1 VDTRIQNNR
10 ISELIQRTAVTAPPK
25 PATPAPSKEVTG
37 PSEFQKLLDSQGV
50 KVSGHAQTRL
60 ESRNIQLGEAEWAR
74 VRGGIDKAAAK
85 GAKESLVMVD
95 DVALVV
101 SVKNRTVIT
110 AVDRNNLKD
119 NVFTNIDSAVI
130 V

>member
-1 VDTRIQNNR
+1 MNPIQNTRIAELAQSQVAVNR
-10 ISELIQRTAVTAPPK
+10 PN
-25 PATPAPSKEVTG
+25 PAG
-37 PSEFQKLLDSQGV
+37 RSQPVGSSFAEILQDRL

-60 ESRNIQLGEAEWAR
+60 ESRGIDLGPAEWDR
-74 VRGGIDKAAAK
+74 VMSGVDRAAQK

-110 AVDRNNLKD
+110 AVDKASLKD
-119 NVFTNIDSAVI
+119 NVFTHIDSAVI

>member
-1 VDTRIQNNR
+1 MSNPIQNAK
-10 ISELIQRTAVTAPPK
+10 IQQMIQSRPVGPVTKQPVAPQQTGTPTA
-25 PATPAPSKEVTG
+25 
-37 PSEFQKLLDSQGV
+37 SEFDAVLSDRLKL
-50 KVSGHAQTRL
+50 SGHARTRL
-60 ESRNIQLGEAEWAR
+60 QSREIALEPAQWER
-74 VRGGIDKAAAK
+74 VMDGVDRAAGK
-85 GAKESLVMVD
+85 GAKDSLVLVD

-110 AVDRNNLKD
+110 AVEQSRLKE

>member
-1 VDTRIQNNR
+1 MDNR
-10 ISELIQRTAVTAPPK
+10 IGNAKIHELLQGTTAPPR
-25 PATPAPSKEVTG
+25 PAPKTG
-37 PSEFQKLLDSQGV
+37 DAGEFGGILESRL
-50 KVSGHAQTRL
+50 KVSGHAQTRMQ
-60 ESRNIQLGEAEWAR
+60 SRNIELGLEEWDR
-74 VRGGIDKAAAK
+74 VMGGVDRAAAK

-101 SVKNRTVIT
+101 SIKNRTVIT
-110 AVDRNNLKD
+110 AVDKAHLKE

>member
-1 VDTRIQNNR
+1 MARIDNQQ
-10 ISELIQRTAVTAPPK
+10 ISELLRSQTPVAK
-25 PATPAPSKEVTG
+25 PVDQAAGSD
-37 PSEFQKLLDSQGV
+37 FQTLIRDRL

-60 ESRNIQLGEAEWAR
+60 QSRQIDLDQGAWDR
-74 VRGGIDKAAAK
+74 VVEGIERAAAK

-110 AVDRNNLKD
+110 AVEKGHLKE

>member
-1 VDTRIQNNR
+1 MDTRIQNNR
-10 ISELIQRTAVTAPPK
+10 ISELIQRTPIASPTAPP
-25 PATPAPSKEVTG
+25 TPKKEVG
-37 PSEFQKLLDSQGV
+37 GDDFRKLLEGQGV

-60 ESRNIQLGEAEWAR
+60 ESRNIQLGEAEWER
-74 VRGGIDKAAAK
+74 VKGGIDKAAAK

>member
-1 VDTRIQNNR
+1 MSTPIQNSKIGEILANR
-10 ISELIQRTAVTAPPK
+10 AVVQPRP
-25 PATPAPSKEVTG
+25 TPGTQESKEG
-37 PSEFQKLLDSQGV
+37 FQALLSDRL

-60 ESRNIQLGEAEWAR
+60 ASRNIELGKAEWDR
-74 VRGGIDKAAAK
+74 VMGGVDKAEAK
-85 GAKESLVMVD
+85 GAKESLVMLD

-110 AVDRNNLKD
+110 AVDKSQLKD
-119 NVFTNIDSAVI
+119 NVFTNIDSAII

>member
-1 VDTRIQNNR
+1 MSGPIHNQRIADLLHSQPVAPRAAQGTGSGGGVDFA
-10 ISELIQRTAVTAPPK
+10 AVL
-25 PATPAPSKEVTG
+25 SDR
-37 PSEFQKLLDSQGV
+37 L
-50 KVSGHAQTRL
+50 KVSNHAKTRL
-60 ESRNIQLGEAEWAR
+60 QSREIELDAAKWER
-74 VRGGIDKAAAK
+74 VMEGVEKAAAK
-85 GAKESLVMVD
+85 GARESLVMVD

-110 AVDRNNLKD
+110 AVSQASLRE

>member
-1 VDTRIQNNR
+1 MDNRIQNPR
-10 ISELIQRTAVTAPPK
+10 INDLILGQPQAPVQQPDK
-25 PATPAPSKEVTG
+25 AAG
-37 PSEFQKLLDSQGV
+37 AAFAGLLQDRL
-50 KVSGHAQTRL
+50 KVSSHAQTRL
-60 ESRNIQLGEAEWAR
+60 QSRQIEFGKAEWDR
-74 VRGGIDKAAAK
+74 VMSGVDKAAAK

-110 AVDRNNLKD
+110 AVDKDHLKD

>member
-1 VDTRIQNNR
+1 MDNKIQNNQ
-10 ISELIQRTAVTAPPK
+10 ISELLRGQVTPTPTKTPVDTTKGPDFAAVL
-25 PATPAPSKEVTG
+25 
-37 PSEFQKLLDSQGV
+37 QDRL

-60 ESRNIQLGEAEWAR
+60 QSRNIDLSKDQWDR
-74 VRGGIDKAAAK
+74 VVSGVDQAAAK
-85 GAKESLVMVD
+85 GSKESLVMVD
-95 DVALVV
+95 NAALVV

-110 AVDRNNLKD
+110 AVDQAQLKN

>member
-1 VDTRIQNNR
+1 MDNRIQN
-10 ISELIQRTAVTAPPK
+10 SQVAELLTGQ
-25 PATPAPSKEVTG
+25 PAGAASPGLAPSVSG
-37 PSEFQKLLDSQGV
+37 GEFATLLNNQL

-60 ESRNIQLGEAEWAR
+60 QSRNIELTPDEWNR
-74 VRGGIDKAAAK
+74 VADGVNKAAAK
-85 GAKESLVMVD
+85 GARESLVMVD
-95 DVALVV
+95 NVALVV

-110 AVDRNNLKD
+110 AVDQGHLKD

>member
-1 VDTRIQNNR
+1 MAGPIQNNR
-10 ISELIQRTAVTAPPK
+10 ISDLIQGRTEPRTPVAPRGG
-25 PATPAPSKEVTG
+25 TDFRSILEDR
-37 PSEFQKLLDSQGV
+37 L
-50 KVSGHAQTRL
+50 KVSGHAATRL
-60 ESRNIQLGEAEWAR
+60 QSRNIELDQQAWERVLDGVQRAEQ
-74 VRGGIDKAAAK
+74 K
-85 GAKESLVMVD
+85 GSKESLVLVD

-110 AVDRNNLKD
+110 AVEKERLKE

>member
-1 VDTRIQNNR
+1 M
-10 ISELIQRTAVTAPPK
+10 E
-25 PATPAPSKEVTG
+25 
-37 PSEFQKLLDSQGV
+37 
-50 KVSGHAQTRL
+50 
-60 ESRNIQLGEAEWAR
+60 
-74 VRGGIDKAAAK
+74 
-85 GAKESLVMVD
+85 

-110 AVDRNNLKD
+110 AVDRAQMKE

>member
-1 VDTRIQNNR
+1 MSSIANAKIQ
-10 ISELIQRTAVTAPPK
+10 QMVQTQPVVAPRTTQAPTAPNI
-25 PATPAPSKEVTG
+25 APGADFSTVL
-37 PSEFQKLLDSQGV
+37 SDRL

-60 ESRNIQLGEAEWAR
+60 ASRDIQLDAGQWER
-74 VRGGIDKAAAK
+74 VLEGVDRAANK
-85 GAKESLVMVD
+85 GARESLVLID
-95 DVALVV
+95 DVALLV

-110 AVDRNNLKD
+110 AVDQANLKE

>member
-1 VDTRIQNNR
+1 MHPIQNSK
-10 ISELIQRTAVTAPPK
+10 ISQLVQQTSLTAPTTTQK
-25 PATPAPSKEVTG
+25 STNGTPATGAT
-37 PSEFQKLLDSQGV
+37 FADLLQDQL
-50 KVSGHAQTRL
+50 KVSGHAKTRM
-60 ESRNIQLGEAEWAR
+60 ESRNIQLSPDEWNR
-74 VRGGIDKAAAK
+74 VLGGVQKASAK

-95 DVALVV
+95 NVALLV

-110 AVDRNNLKD
+110 AVDKDSLKE

>member
-1 VDTRIQNNR
+1 MSSPIQNNR
-10 ISELIQRTAVTAPPK
+10 IQDLLQGRIDTPVAPK
-25 PATPAPSKEVTG
+25 PTT
-37 PSEFQKLLDSQGV
+37 QGV
-50 KVSGHAQTRL
+50 DFNAVLQDKLKVSNHAQTRL
-60 ESRNIQLGEAEWAR
+60 QSRDLQMDGDQWNR
-74 VRGGIDKAAAK
+74 VLNGVEKAAQK

-101 SVKNRTVIT
+101 SVRNRTVIT
-110 AVDRNNLKD
+110 AVGQDQLKE

>member
-1 VDTRIQNNR
+1 MDNRIQNAR
-10 ISELIQRTAVTAPPK
+10 ISELALGQLQAPKAPGA
-25 PATPAPSKEVTG
+25 PALAG
-37 PSEFQKLLDSQGV
+37 DFAAILQDRL

-60 ESRNIQLGEAEWAR
+60 RSRNIAFGQEEWGR
-74 VRGGIDKAAAK
+74 VLSGVDRAAAK
-85 GAKESLVMVD
+85 GSKESLVMID

-110 AVDRNNLKD
+110 AVDKDHLKE

>member
-1 VDTRIQNNR
+1 MSTPVRNVQIDALLQNR
-10 ISELIQRTAVTAPPK
+10 VERPVQPAVGEPGFEGILAD
-25 PATPAPSKEVTG
+25 
-37 PSEFQKLLDSQGV
+37 KL

-60 ESRNIQLGEAEWAR
+60 KSRQIELDGDAWNR
-74 VRGGIDKAAAK
+74 VLDGVERAAQK

-95 DVALVV
+95 DIALVV
-101 SVKNRTVIT
+101 SVRNRTVIT
-110 AVDRNNLKD
+110 AVEKERLRE

>member
-1 VDTRIQNNR
+1 MASSIQNQR
-10 ISELIQRTAVTAPPK
+10 INELLLRSPAAPANPSQPK
-25 PATPAPSKEVTG
+25 IDAGAAKD
-37 PSEFQKLLDSQGV
+37 FRQLLESQGV

-60 ESRNIQLGEAEWAR
+60 DSRNIQLGEAEWDR
-74 VRGGIDKAAAK
+74 VKGGIDRAAAK

-110 AVDRNNLKD
+110 AVDRASLKD

>member
-1 VDTRIQNNR
+1 MSAPIQNQRLQN
-10 ISELIQRTAVTAPPK
+10 LVIQPATTTQTKPTAPE
-25 PATPAPSKEVTG
+25 TGKE
-37 PSEFQKLLDSQGV
+37 SFASLLDDRL

-60 ESRNIQLGEAEWAR
+60 QSRNIDMNRDQWER
-74 VRGGIDKAAAK
+74 VIGGVEKAAQK
-85 GAKESLVMVD
+85 GAKESLVLMD
-95 DVALVV
+95 EVALVV

-110 AVDRNNLKD
+110 AVEKEKLKE

>member
-1 VDTRIQNNR
+1 MDKVQNNK
-10 ISELIQRTAVTAPPK
+10 ISELLQSRQGLQPLDRPT
-25 PATPAPSKEVTG
+25 SG
-37 PSEFQKLLDSQGV
+37 PDFGTILQDQL

-60 ESRNIQLGEAEWAR
+60 QSRNIELSKAEWDR
-74 VRGGIDKAAAK
+74 VVNGVNKAAAK

-110 AVDRNNLKD
+110 AVDKANLKD
-119 NVFTNIDSAVI
+119 NVFTNIDSAV
-130 V
+130 VV

>member
-1 VDTRIQNNR
+1 MDNRIQNAQLA
-10 ISELIQRTAVTAPPK
+10 ELIQSQSISPAAPPATSPTAP
-25 PATPAPSKEVTG
+25 AGAD
-37 PSEFQKLLDSQGV
+37 FDRILQDQLKL
-50 KVSGHAQTRL
+50 SGHAQTRMS
-60 ESRNIQLGEAEWAR
+60 SRNIELNQDEWQRVLGG
-74 VRGGIDKAAAK
+74 VQKAAAK

-95 DVALVV
+95 NVALVV

-110 AVDRNNLKD
+110 AVDKDSLKD